1 MGSAG
6 QRCRKV
12 HVVGWQEAEKH
23 VVHVQKPCGS
33 IVSGVYIRGA
43 AGDYGPEDIGGDQ
56 VKGTSNGVPSESW
69 DCLPLSLYFP
79 NFNHSNFIN
88 SIFHYVYVP
97 VYIICLITFIL
108 TGTDSFLL
116 Y

>member
-23 VVHVQKPCGS
+23 VAPVQKPCGS
-33 IVSGVYIRGA
+33 TVSGMYIRGA
-43 AGDYGPEDIGGDQ
+43 AGDYRTEDIGGGQ
-56 VKGTSNGVPSESW
+56 GMGASNGVPSESW

-88 SIFHYVYVP
+88 SIFRYVYIP

-108 TGTDSFLL
+108 TCTDSLLL